1 MAMNLSQD
9 EDEVFTTLNTTPLV
23 DVMLVLLIIF
33 LLTLPV
39 VSPSIALNL
48 PHALNQPQDQHSQS
62 ILISIDQAGRW
73 HGFDSVIP
81 GRDELL
87 SQLQIAS
94 RRSPQPEIRIR
105 GDADVEFESV
115 ARVLDVVKEAGLVK
129 VSFVIDPK

>member
-73 HGFDSVIP
+73 HGFDSVMS
-81 GRDELL
+81 GRDALL

>member
-48 PHALNQPQDQHSQS
+48 PHALNQPQDQHTQP

-73 HGFDSVIP
+73 HGFDSVMS
-81 GRDELL
+81 GRDALL

-94 RRSPQPEIRIR
+94 RRSPQPEIRIH